1 VPLLQESGNIFNSST
16 KENIQMAKAGKEL
29 YVGSL
34 SYDVTEYELEKLFA
48 VSGKVTSIHLITDAV
63 TGEFKGCGYV
73 RMSTEA
79 EARDAIDSLDGA
91 LLLGKKITVSYAT
104 PQKMKP
110 SGGGLKGRFIPRR
123 EKAATGGKAPG
134 AKPAAAK
141 PATAKPATA
150 KPATAK
156 PATAKP
162 ATAKPATAKPA
173 APKAAPGKP
182 AEAKAA
188 SARPAAAKPR
198 SPKPA
203 GSKPAPAKTGF
214 SKPGAAKS
222 GTRTGKR

>member
-156 PATAKP
+156 PA
-162 ATAKPATAKPA
+162 